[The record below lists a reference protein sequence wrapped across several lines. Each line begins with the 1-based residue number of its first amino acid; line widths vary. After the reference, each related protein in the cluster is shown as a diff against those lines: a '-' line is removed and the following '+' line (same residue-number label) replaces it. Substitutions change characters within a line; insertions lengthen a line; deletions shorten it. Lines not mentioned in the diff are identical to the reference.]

1 MSDEN
6 VDSTHDELEGTLLIR
21 YMRGISSDAEN
32 ARIALWLKENPEN
45 ETILLRIARIYYAQ
59 RTKERILR
67 RNPVA
72 TYNKVQHRRQRK
84 TRYLF
89 IRRFS
94 VVAACIAIMVT
105 TVVNSYY
112 STREKPETQYITIQ
126 TNAGMRTNLNLP
138 DGTVVFLNSAS
149 KLTYP
154 VPFDSKERRVTLDGE
169 GYFKV
174 AHNTKQPF
182 IVNVAEKQVEVEVL
196 GTEFNMQAY
205 ASDQLLRTTLVDGSV
220 KLNLQTESGTWKHVL
235 LKPSE
240 KAIYDMKAK
249 SLHIARINTLYD
261 TAWTQGRLIFK
272 DMSVPE
278 VLTRLSHFY
287 NVSFEI
293 EDAIINNYMFT
304 GTFENRQLSQV
315 LDYLCI
321 SSQIKYKIVN
331 PSEDDSQGVNRPKV
345 ILKKSKKQSK
355 KQ

>member
-59 RTKERILR
+59 RTKERIQR

-249 SLHIARINTLYD
+249 SLHIARTNTLYD